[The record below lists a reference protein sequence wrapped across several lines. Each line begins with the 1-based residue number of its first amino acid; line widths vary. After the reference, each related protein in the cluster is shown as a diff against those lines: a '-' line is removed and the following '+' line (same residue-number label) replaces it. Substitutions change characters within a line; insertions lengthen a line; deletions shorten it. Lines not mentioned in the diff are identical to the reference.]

1 MLTAAEVAPSFHMRQ
16 RIVAADLPR
25 LDEPCVIFEHHGH
38 DSDGKPFFI
47 YTVGGYLDGHPL
59 PEGCTVGGDVIVINA
74 DTREEADAMAA
85 MGLLDSIVAM
95 EGEDDRI
102 ADAAAALGR
111 LDSVGALGRMEAAT
125 KPAADV
131 SDAFVRDAAAIRPL
145 IGDDI
150 VLSSGARPDET

>member
-25 LDEPCVIFEHHGH
+25 LDEPCVIFEHHGR
-38 DSDGKPFFI
+38 DSDGASFFI
-47 YTVGGYLDGHPL
+47 YTIGGYLDGRPL
-59 PEGCTVGGDVIVINA
+59 QDGCTVGGDVIVINA
-74 DTREEADAMAA
+74 ETREDADAMASQ
-85 MGLLDSIVAM
+85 GLQDSIDALR
-95 EGEDDRI
+95 GEDDRI

-111 LDSVGALGRMEAAT
+111 LGSVGAIGRMEAAT